1 MADEIQHL
9 PAGAAHPGSHG
20 EAQMIQGANMALRE
34 WNEGPNQQK
43 GKNSSQGG
51 GDHASDYDTLGYVI
65 DGQAELRSG
74 DQSWLLTKGDSW
86 FVPKGAMHR
95 YVIEEGFRA
104 VEVTS
109 PPARGQALGGH
120 AAS

>member
-1 MADEIQHL
+1 MADIQHM
-9 PAGAAHPGSHG
+9 PAGDAHPGSHG
-20 EAQMIQGANMALRE
+20 EAQLIQSANMAMRV
-34 WNEGPNQQK
+34 WNEGPNQTK
-43 GKNSSQGG
+43 SVTAGQGG

-65 DGQAELRSG
+65 DGQCELRQG

-95 YVIEEGFRA
+95 YEIQEGFRA

-109 PPARGQALGGH
+109 PPARGQALGGYDG
-120 AAS
+120 S